1 MAPVDTSYLDFD
13 DALWTKLCAS
23 LTEGDRALL
32 GRVKEALPIAADVS
46 RSDVFLFQPG
56 EEEFC
61 VAIHARSHAMATLF
75 PKRQAGRCLAAEERP
90 WIWQAI
96 ARGAYLHRMLK
107 DIPDAL
113 GQVQQQV
120 WPVLGASGQV
130 IAAIGV
136 YTNGVEL
143 ERHKRRARS
152 FQLALAHFFKALSR
166 GELAGCEQ
174 LPPFT
179 DRSGIIF
186 IDGLGRYRYLS
197 GIAANIYRRLGYLDD
212 LRMRTLDEVASGD
225 QELVQRGWENRCC
238 VFEEATVRNRILQ
251 RSVIPLFGQPDH
263 LTFWERRRW
272 RGRARDRYGALLLVN
287 DVTELRETEAEIK
300 IKTAMIKE
308 VHHRLKNNLQLLISI
323 MRMQIRRAQT
333 EEARELLSEAM
344 NRLKSMAVIHDSL
357 SHGESEILNL
367 SDALAQIA
375 AQIQMSIA
383 APHRQIHIH
392 FTHVDDIQLPTNK
405 VTACALV
412 FNELLLNSVKHGF
425 GEHASGEIRIQL
437 YDRGDAIELIMED
450 SGRGLPDDFSPE
462 KSASVGLD
470 IIRTLVQD
478 DLKGIIEFTTLSQG
492 GVRARLRF
500 PKEAPGGSMQ

>member
-1 MAPVDTSYLDFD
+1 MDISYLDFD
-13 DALWTKLCAS
+13 EAIWNKLLAP
-23 LTEGDRALL
+23 LTEGERALL
-32 GRVKEALPIAADVS
+32 ERVREALPIAADVS

-56 EEEFC
+56 EDEFC

-75 PKRQAGRCLAAEERP
+75 PHRQAGRCLDAEERP

-96 ARGAYLHRMLK
+96 ARGAYMRRVLK

-113 GQVQQQV
+113 GQVQQQI
-120 WPVLGASGQV
+120 WPVAGEAGEV
-130 IAAIGV
+130 IAAVGV
-136 YTNGVEL
+136 YTNAVEL

-166 GELAGCEQ
+166 GDFSGCGV

-212 LRMRTLDEVASGD
+212 LRMRTLEEVASGD
-225 QELVQRGWENRCC
+225 QELVQRAWETRRC

-251 RSVIPLFGQPDH
+251 RSVIPLFGAPDH
-263 LTFWERRRW
+263 LTFLERRRW
-272 RGRARDRYGALLLVN
+272 RGRGRNRYGALLLVN
-287 DVTELRETEAEIK
+287 DVTEVRETEAEIK

-308 VHHRLKNNLQLLISI
+308 VHHRLKNNLQLLISM
-323 MRMQIRRAQT
+323 MRMQARRAQT
-333 EEARELLSEAM
+333 EEARELLAEAM

-357 SHGESEILNL
+357 AHGESETLNL
-367 SDALAQIA
+367 SDVLTQIA
-375 AQIQMSIA
+375 AQTQMNIA
-383 APHRQIHIH
+383 APHRQIRIR

-425 GEHASGEIRIQL
+425 GEHESGEIRIQL
-437 YDRGDAIELIMED
+437 YDRGDQIELIMED
-450 SGRGLPDDFSPE
+450 TGRGLPEDFSPE
-462 KSASVGLD
+462 ENASIGLD

-478 DLKGIIEFTTLSQG
+478 DLKGTIQFSTLSQG
-492 GVRARLRF
+492 GVRARLLF
-500 PKEAPGGSMQ
+500 PK